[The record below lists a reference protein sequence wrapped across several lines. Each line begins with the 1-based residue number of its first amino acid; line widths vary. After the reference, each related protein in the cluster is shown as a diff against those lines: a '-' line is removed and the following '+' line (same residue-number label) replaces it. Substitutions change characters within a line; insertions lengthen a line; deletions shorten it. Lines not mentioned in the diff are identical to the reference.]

1 MSDNGN
7 LSVDEALAEVTAI
20 IDRLNA
26 MGPGDPGRA
35 GLVARRDELRK
46 SARDASVASRSD
58 DILRYERDQARRRIA
73 ELDSTPVKKSWV
85 EKRNFRWINDPG
97 AYSNRINQM
106 IAEQNA
112 TEREQLERRIV
123 EIDAK
128 LHDTGD
134 SQAI

>member
-7 LSVDEALAEVTAI
+7 RSVDEALAEITAI
-20 IDRLNA
+20 IGRLDA
-26 MGPGDPGRA
+26 LGPGDPGRA

-73 ELDSTPVKKSWV
+73 ELDSRPVKKSWV

-106 IAEQNA
+106 IEDQDA
-112 TEREQLERRIV
+112 TERGQLERRIV

-134 SQAI
+134 AGAT

>member
-1 MSDNGN
+1 M
-7 LSVDEALAEVTAI
+7 AEP
-20 IDRLNA
+20 DRRA
-26 MGPGDPGRA
+26 MPMN
-35 GLVARRDELRK
+35 
-46 SARDASVASRSD
+46 SAASRSEASVASRSD

-112 TEREQLERRIV
+112 TEREQLERQIV

>member
-7 LSVDEALAEVTAI
+7 LSVDEALAEITAI
-20 IDRLNA
+20 IERLDA

-58 DILRYERDQARRRIA
+58 DILRYERNQAVRRIA
-73 ELDSTPVKKSWV
+73 ELDSRPVKKSWV

-97 AYSNRINQM
+97 AYANRINEM

-112 TEREQLERRIV
+112 TEREQLQRRIV
-123 EIDAK
+123 EIDAQ
-128 LHDTGD
+128 LVGTGD
-134 SQAI
+134 SETA